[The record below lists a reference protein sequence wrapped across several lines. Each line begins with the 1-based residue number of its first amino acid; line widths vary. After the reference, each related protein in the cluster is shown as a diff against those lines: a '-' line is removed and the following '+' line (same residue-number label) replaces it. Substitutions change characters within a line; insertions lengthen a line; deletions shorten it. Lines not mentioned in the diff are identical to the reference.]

1 MHKKIRKMTL
11 SRETLR
17 LLDGAAL
24 KGAAAGL
31 AQQRELGGAG
41 SMDRTCQ
48 SLCFVCPETWPVVT
62 G

>member
-17 LLDGAAL
+17 LLDGSAL
-24 KGAAAGL
+24 KKATGGQRAAEAD
-31 AQQRELGGAG
+31 

>member
-11 SRETLR
+11 SRETLH
-17 LLDGAAL
+17 LLDGSAV
-24 KGAAAGL
+24 KEAAGGL
-31 AQQRELGGAG
+31 VMVAG

-48 SLCFVCPETWPVVT
+48 SLCIVCPETWPVVT

>member
-1 MHKKIRKMTL
+1 MQKKIRKMTL

-17 LLDGAAL
+17 LLDGADL
-24 KGAAAGL
+24 KGAAAGQEL
-31 AQQRELGGAG
+31 AQQRMAEAG

-48 SLCFVCPETWPVVT
+48 SLCFVCPETWIT